1 MRSSALIAILVA
13 GSLAACGSDEKLVP
27 ASNAT
32 SIDAAL
38 QRVADATNSD
48 DCAGA
53 TSALADAQKAFDELP
68 SSVDAQLR
76 KSILQGLEQLTQ
88 TVPEQCTADTT
99 ESEVDPA
106 QTIEPETTPTIEP
119 PVTTDPPATTEPP
132 AEVEPEVVEP
142 DPGGI
147 SPDGGGQGPDGNGPP
162 GQSDGVPPGQGDGG

>member
-13 GSLAACGSDEKLVP
+13 GSLAACGNDERLVP
-27 ASNAT
+27 ASNAS

-38 QRVADATNSD
+38 QRVADATNSG

-88 TVPEQCTADTT
+88 TVPDQCTADTT
-99 ESEVDPA
+99 ETEIDPV
-106 QTIEPETTPTIEP
+106 QTTEPETTPTIEP
-119 PVTTDPPATTEPP
+119 PVTDPPVTTEPP
-132 AEVEPEVVEP
+132 EEVKPEEVEP
-142 DPGGI
+142 DSGGI

-162 GQSDGVPPGQGDGG
+162 GQSDGVPPGQEGGG